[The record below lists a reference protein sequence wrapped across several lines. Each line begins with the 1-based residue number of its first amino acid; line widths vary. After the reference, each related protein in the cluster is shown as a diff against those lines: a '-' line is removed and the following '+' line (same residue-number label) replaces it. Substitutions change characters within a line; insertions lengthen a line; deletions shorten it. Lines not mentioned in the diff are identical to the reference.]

1 MIVYSISTKS
11 HFFNIGKRLLA
22 LSSNLLKDINESINN
37 IIQIK
42 LLKKENYFEK
52 RFDIKVKENSY
63 KVAHLA
69 FLQSLPRVL
78 VEFIAVLILFSIFLF
93 LFSNSYSKEETTS
106 ILTLFAIAVL
116 RIYPFSIKLIAFIN
130 SASTLFPTISLLKN
144 EIFKIDDEG
153 YDKKSYKINEGE
165 FIKNVD
171 QINLESID
179 YFYPNTKS
187 KLLENINLELK
198 KDNIYGIFGS
208 SGSGK
213 TTLLNLICGL
223 IKPTKGRISYD
234 NMELNSKMYPNIS
247 YVSQS
252 SFFTNDTIKNNIA
265 FGLEGSEIDEKKFMI
280 VLKKLIY

>member
-1 MIVYSISTKS
+1 M
-11 HFFNIGKRLLA
+11 
-22 LSSNLLKDINESINN
+22 
-37 IIQIK
+37 
-42 LLKKENYFEK
+42 
-52 RFDIKVKENSY
+52 
-63 KVAHLA
+63 
-69 FLQSLPRVL
+69 
-78 VEFIAVLILFSIFLF
+78 
-93 LFSNSYSKEETTS
+93 
-106 ILTLFAIAVL
+106 
-116 RIYPFSIKLIAFIN
+116 IAFIN

-265 FGLEGSEIDEKKFMI
+265 FGLEGSEIDEKFMI
-280 VLKKLIY
+280 VLKLIY